1 MRLVDGDDVDA
12 VATNGLGLGAAR
24 QAARLVAAGQITS
37 GRVQTG
43 DDAGWIRVLVGLIPE
58 LDLIGY
64 KEFHRVGKRVRYHVS
79 LFRHSDGDALGI
91 VDGRR
96 ITSLRT
102 ASTAALAFD
111 HVLGGE
117 TIRLG
122 VIGSGE
128 EAREGLRAAA
138 GVVKLEEVR
147 VFSPSAEN
155 RAAFAQQLGSELGV
169 STHPVDSVS
178 AALADADAAY
188 VATAARAPV
197 VAAADVAHLRFI
209 AAVGATRPDHH
220 ELSGDVIAQA
230 GAVVVDCADALHEP
244 GDMIDAGRN
253 GWSADGAIML
263 GDWLEAPTEPSSDRP
278 ILFKSI
284 GSVEQ
289 DLVLARDLLAAAE
302 ERQIGREV
310 AEVGTLRMMR

>member
-1 MRLVDGDDVDA
+1 MRLVDGDTVDEL
-12 VATNGLGLGAAR
+12 ATNELGLGAAR
-24 QAARLVAAGQITS
+24 ETARLCAGGQFTS

-43 DDAGWIRVLVGLIPE
+43 DDAAWIRVLVGLIPE

-138 GVVKLEEVR
+138 GVVRLDEVR
-147 VFSPSAEN
+147 VFSPSADN
-155 RAAFAQQLGSELGV
+155 RTAFAQQLGSELGV
-169 STHPVDSVS
+169 SIVPVDSVS
-178 AALADADAAY
+178 AALAGADAAY
-188 VATAARAPV
+188 VATAARSPV
-197 VAAADVAHLRFI
+197 VTAADVAHLRFV

-244 GDMIDAGRN
+244 GDMIDAERH
-253 GWSADGAIML
+253 GWSPEGALML
-263 GDWLEAPTEPSSDRP
+263 GEWLERPAEPSSNGP

-289 DLVLARDLLAAAE
+289 DLVLARHLLAAAE
-302 ERQIGREV
+302 ERQLGREV
-310 AEVGTLRMMR
+310 TEVGTLRMMR

>member
-1 MRLVDGDDVDA
+1 MRLVDGAAVDA
-12 VATNGLGLGAAR
+12 LATNELGLGAAR
-24 QAARLVAAGQITS
+24 ETARLVAAGQITS

-43 DDAGWIRVLVGLIPE
+43 DDAAWVRVLVGLIPQ

-79 LFRHSDGDALGI
+79 LFRYSDGDALGI

-138 GVVKLEEVR
+138 GVVQLNEVR
-147 VFSPSAEN
+147 VFSPSADN
-155 RAAFAQQLGSELGV
+155 RAAFVRQLGSELGV
-169 STHPVDSVS
+169 SIVPVDSVG
-178 AALADADAAY
+178 AALVEVDAAY
-188 VATAARAPV
+188 VATAARSPV
-197 VAAADVAHLRFI
+197 VTAADVAHLRFI

-230 GAVVVDCADALHEP
+230 SAVVVDCTDALHEP
-244 GDMIDAGRN
+244 GDMIDAERH
-253 GWSADGAIML
+253 GWSSDGAVML
-263 GDWLEAPTEPSSDRP
+263 GEWLERSASRSSAGS

-289 DLVLARDLLAAAE
+289 DLVLARHLLAAAQ
-302 ERQIGREV
+302 ERRIGREV
-310 AEVGTLRMMR
+310 TEIGTLRMMR

>member
-1 MRLVDGDDVDA
+1 MRLVDGDAVDA
-12 VATNGLGLGAAR
+12 LATNEVGLGAAR
-24 QAARLVAAGQITS
+24 ESARLVAGGQITC

-43 DDAGWIRVLVGLIPE
+43 DDAAWIRVLVGLIPE

-111 HVLGGE
+111 HVLGGD

-128 EAREGLRAAA
+128 EAREGLRAVA
-138 GVVKLEEVR
+138 GVAKLSEVR
-147 VFSPSAEN
+147 VFSPSPAN
-155 RAAFAQQLGSELGV
+155 RTAFAEQLGEELGV
-169 STHPVDSVS
+169 AMRPVASVT
-178 AALADADAAY
+178 AALAGADSAY
-188 VATAARAPV
+188 VATAARSPV
-197 VAAADVAHLRFI
+197 VTAADVAHLRFV

-220 ELSGDVIAQA
+220 ELSGDVIAHA
-230 GAVVVDCADALHEP
+230 GVVVVDCADALHEP
-244 GDMIDAGRN
+244 GDMIDAARY
-253 GWSADGAIML
+253 GWNSESATML
-263 GDWLEAPTEPSSDRP
+263 GEWLARP
-278 ILFKSI
+278 ADASNDGPVLFKSI

-289 DLVLARDLLAAAE
+289 DLVLALHLLAAAE
-302 ERQIGREV
+302 KQQIGHEV
-310 AEVGTLRMMR
+310 VDVGTLRMMR